1 LFPIDIIPHQPKERE
16 GESNR
21 KEEEEGEKNPYLDRP
36 PLFSLKAGGQAGRPA
51 GLAAMAAANDCRQL
65 SIDGCFWPR
74 REEEEGGIAAA
85 SSRGSGIANSI
96 AISYCLARQS
106 GIHFETL
113 SLMMDENPLNLH
125 SFIRSAQV

>member
-1 LFPIDIIPHQPKERE
+1 MFPIDIIPHQPKERE

-36 PLFSLKAGGQAGRPA
+36 PLFSLKAGGQ
-51 GLAAMAAANDCRQL
+51 AAANDCRQL